1 MTDTQI
7 RDGLISVLCDVT
19 GLGRE
24 IVEGAHH
31 LKDLGTWDSL
41 SLVDFIL
48 SSAEV
53 FDLEIEPKEL
63 RGCLTIDDLMQVIR
77 VHQDQGPLP
86 CTPQ

>member
-19 GLGRE
+19 GLDRE
-24 IVEGAHH
+24 TVEDAHQ

-48 SSAEV
+48 STAEV
-53 FDLEIEPKEL
+53 FGLEVEPREL
-63 RGCLTIDDLMQVIR
+63 RGCVTIEDLMQVIR
-77 VHQDQGPLP
+77 LHQEREPIP
-86 CTPQ
+86 CTLQ